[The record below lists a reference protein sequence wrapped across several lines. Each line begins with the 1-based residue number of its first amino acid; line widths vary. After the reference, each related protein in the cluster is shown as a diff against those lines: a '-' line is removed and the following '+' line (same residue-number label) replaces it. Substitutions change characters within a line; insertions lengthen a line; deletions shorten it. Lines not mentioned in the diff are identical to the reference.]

1 MWYTWDG
8 EELLPAEGLY
18 SKIMPFS
25 LSLCSFC
32 KINLM
37 NRWHIERS
45 DDNSEN
51 DGSSDEHNEV
61 GDDD

>member
-1 MWYTWDG
+1 MYG
-8 EELLPAEGLY
+8 EELPAEGLY

-32 KINLM
+32 KMNLI

-45 DDNSEN
+45 DDNSDGSEN

>member
-1 MWYTWDG
+1 
-8 EELLPAEGLY
+8 LLPAEGLY